1 MRIGS
6 PLVAG
11 IAAGLVSGAVVAAI
25 LLLTGAVGEE
35 DSPEAPA
42 PAARPTPAVPAD
54 TAPAP
59 TLSEL
64 YARART
70 AVVVVEGRQP
80 GVRWPEGPPR
90 EDDGV
95 ATGSGFAIG
104 DGSVV
109 TNHHVVSGAEEVA
122 VRLRGRRVRA
132 RVLGSDPSTD
142 LAVLR
147 LRPGQARRLEA
158 LPLGDSA
165 DVRPGDPA
173 VVIGNP
179 LGLARTI
186 TAGVVSAIDRRIEAP
201 DGFPIRDAIQTD
213 AAVNP
218 GNSGGPLLDADGRV
232 IGVIAQG
239 RGDGIAFAV
248 PVDTLEQVAP
258 QLERDGRVRHAY
270 LGVSTSTARAGAR
283 VGEAVSGGP
292 AARAGLRSGDVI
304 VSVGGSEVR
313 NADDVADVIADR
325 RPRERV
331 TVEFQREGERSSVE
345 VVLGTRP
352 AP

>member
-11 IAAGLVSGAVVAAI
+11 LGAGLASGAVVAAI
-25 LLLTGAVGEE
+25 LLATGAVGEE
-35 DSPEAPA
+35 DAPEAPA
-42 PAARPTPAVPAD
+42 RAAPA
-54 TAPAP
+54 APAP
-59 TLSEL
+59 PATEPTLSQL
-64 YARART
+64 YTRART

-80 GVRWPEGPPR
+80 GVSWPEGPPR

-104 DGSVV
+104 GGRVV
-109 TNHHVVSGAEEVA
+109 TNHHVVAGAEEVV

-132 RVLGSDPSTD
+132 NVVGSDPSTD
-142 LAVLR
+142 LALLR
-147 LRPGQARRLEA
+147 VRPGEARRLEA
-158 LPLGDSA
+158 LPLGDSR
-165 DVRPGDPA
+165 DVRPGDAA

-186 TAGVVSAIDRRIEAP
+186 TAGVVSAVDRRIDAP

-218 GNSGGPLLDADGRV
+218 GNSGGPLLDAEGRV
-232 IGVIAQG
+232 IGVISQG

-248 PVDTLEQVAP
+248 PVDTLERIMP
-258 QLERDGRVRHAY
+258 QLERDGRVRRAY
-270 LGVSTSTARAGAR
+270 LGVSTSRARQGAVVR
-283 VGEAVSGGP
+283 EAVRGGP
-292 AARAGLRSGDVI
+292 AARVGLRSGDVI
-304 VSVGGSEVR
+304 VAVAGRRVR
-313 NADDVADVIADR
+313 DPDGLAAAIAGR
-325 RPRERV
+325 RPGARV
-331 TVEFQREGERSSVE
+331 TVEFVRDGETRTLE
-345 VVLGTRP
+345 VVLRARP

>member
-6 PLVAG
+6 PL
-11 IAAGLVSGAVVAAI
+11 IAALGAGLASGAVVAAI
-25 LLLTGAVGEE
+25 LLATGAVGEE
-35 DSPEAPA
+35 DSPEAPVRAA
-42 PAARPTPAVPAD
+42 PATG
-54 TAPAP
+54 P

-70 AVVVVEGRQP
+70 GVVVVEGRQP
-80 GVRWPEGPPR
+80 GVSWPQGPPR

-104 DGSVV
+104 DGRVV
-109 TNHHVVSGAEEVA
+109 TNHHVVAGAEEVT
-122 VRLRGRRVRA
+122 VRQRGRRVRA
-132 RVLGSDPSTD
+132 NVVGSDPSTD

-147 LRPGQARRLEA
+147 LRPGQARRVEA
-158 LPLGDSA
+158 LPLGDSR
-165 DVRPGDPA
+165 DVRPGDAA

-186 TAGVVSAIDRRIEAP
+186 TAGVVSATDRRIDAP
-201 DGFPIRDAIQTD
+201 DGFPIRNAIQTD

-218 GNSGGPLLDADGRV
+218 GNSGGPLLDTQGQV
-232 IGVIAQG
+232 IGVISQG

-248 PVDTLEQVAP
+248 PVDTLERVIP
-258 QLERDGRVRHAY
+258 QLERDGRVRRAY
-270 LGVSTSTARAGAR
+270 LGVSTTTARQGALVR
-283 VGEAVSGGP
+283 EATRGGP
-292 AARAGLRSGDVI
+292 AARAGLRRGDVI
-304 VSVGGSEVR
+304 VSVGGRQVR
-313 NADDVADVIADR
+313 EPDELAGAIADR

-331 TVEFQREGERSSVE
+331 TVDYLRDRDQRSVE
-345 VVLGTRP
+345 IVLGTRP

>member
-1 MRIGS
+1 MRIGP
-6 PLVAG
+6 PLVAAVG
-11 IAAGLVSGAVVAAI
+11 AGLVSGAVVAGVLFAG
-25 LLLTGAVGEE
+25 GAVGDDE
-35 DSPEAPA
+35 SPEAPA
-42 PAARPTPAVPAD
+42 RAAPAAE
-54 TAPAP
+54 P

-64 YARART
+64 YATART

-80 GVRWPEGPPR
+80 GVRWPQGPPR

-104 DGSVV
+104 DGRVV
-109 TNHHVVSGAEEVA
+109 TNQHVVAGAEEVA

-132 RVLGSDPSTD
+132 NVLGSDASTD
-142 LAVLR
+142 LALLR
-147 LRPGQARRLEA
+147 LRPEQARRVEA
-158 LPLGDSA
+158 LPLGDSQR
-165 DVRPGDPA
+165 VRPGDAA

-186 TAGVVSAIDRRIEAP
+186 TAGVVSAVDRRIEAP

-218 GNSGGPLLDADGRV
+218 GNSGGPLLDARGRV
-232 IGVIAQG
+232 IGVISQG

-248 PVDTLEQVAP
+248 PVDTLERVVP
-258 QLERDGRVRHAY
+258 QLERDGRVRRAY
-270 LGVSTSTARAGAR
+270 LGVSTSSAGRGAVVR
-283 VGEAVSGGP
+283 EAVRPGP

-304 VSVGGSEVR
+304 VSVGGARIR
-313 NADDVADVIADR
+313 NPDDVASAIADR
-325 RPRERV
+325 SPGERV
-331 TVEFQREGERSSVE
+331 TVEYRRDGETRSVD
-345 VVLGTRP
+345 VLLRARP